1 MNYLTHNA
9 KTTLAD
15 DFVVVG
21 IFAAMTTVIRTMA
34 RRHFERT
41 MPDWQKLQEDIKS
54 RLAVEVAVIPSRIV
68 LFYLT
73 LPTMLK
79 GFEPMEKWTAEDTKT
94 SLLSW

>member
-1 MNYLTHNA
+1 MNYITPNA

-15 DFVVVG
+15 DFVVVAV
-21 IFAAMTTVIRTMA
+21 FAAMTTAIRTMA
-34 RRHFERT
+34 RHYFERT

-79 GFEPMEKWTAEDTKT
+79 GFEPIENWTANDTKT

>member
-1 MNYLTHNA
+1 MNYLRVNT
-9 KTTLAD
+9 KTTVAD
-15 DFVVVG
+15 DFVVVA
-21 IFAAMTTVIRTMA
+21 IFAAMTTAIRTVA

-41 MPDWQKLQEDIKS
+41 MPDWQKLQEDVKS
-54 RLAVEVAVIPSRIV
+54 RLAVEVAVIPSRVV

-79 GFEPMEKWTAEDTKT
+79 GFEPMENWTAEETKT